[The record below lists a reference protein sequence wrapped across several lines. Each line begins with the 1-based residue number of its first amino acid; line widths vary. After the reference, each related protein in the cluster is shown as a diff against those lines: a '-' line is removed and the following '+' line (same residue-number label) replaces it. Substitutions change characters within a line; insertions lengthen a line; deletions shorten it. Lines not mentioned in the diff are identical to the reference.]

1 LLVKPIGDGLSL
13 KREVGFKESPFA
25 FTTFSDNPMCSG
37 FLPFFAE
44 FVCHAGYKYTQ
55 GHKCCNNYVEKRMLF
70 FQHDRMTV
78 NEGNSAPIFGEPIK
92 GKKHKYGFNW
102 RLQTHDL
109 AIELAMFREKIT
121 RRIPSNV
128 GGVEIADHFKTIA
141 KALWPEN
148 DKKAGANFIWHP
160 WADRMLDAACKYD
173 YLAIA
178 GSGGFGKSE
187 MYAIWAIVNYLADP
201 ENTIVLATST
211 TIKASKQRIWGK
223 IVKYWQICEQLGLPG
238 KLIDS
243 LNTIRYVD
251 GAGKAIKG
259 DLAGITLIPGE
270 KKKEKDA
277 TGKMQGIHQ
286 KNVIFVADELS
297 ELSEAITEVAF
308 YNLSKGCERFQFIG
322 ISNPASYVDAF
333 GKFAKPKEGWET
345 ISVEDDEWETE
356 RGICL
361 HFDTLKNPNMMRG
374 KKVYPWMDGPEDLE
388 KVPASERNTASYWR
402 MYRGFW
408 CPAGVSD
415 QIYSEV
421 EIVNARATD
430 KAIWLD
436 NELVRVA
443 FLDPSFTNGGDRAIL
458 YFGTVGKLAEPYG
471 YKGLQYDEFLKF
483 AEDVTDESA
492 TRTEQIVRW
501 FRDECVKRGVQP
513 RHAGYDK
520 SGAGAPLGD
529 VISIAWSKDVY
540 GLQFGGK
547 ASDKPV
553 SAYDQTPAY
562 ERYVNSVSEIWYS
575 LKEFMRAGQIKGI
588 SNDFMQEM
596 CHRKLDKG
604 GVKDLNLRIKVMP
617 KIEMKLRYGMSPDIA
632 DAGMGLLA
640 LCRERL
646 SLDSSTATKA
656 LNPNNKSESKG
667 WKNAFSKFRSVYA

>member
-1 LLVKPIGDGLSL
+1 M
-13 KREVGFKESPFA
+13 
-25 FTTFSDNPMCSG
+25 TT
-37 FLPFFAE
+37 
-44 FVCHAGYKYTQ
+44 
-55 GHKCCNNYVEKRMLF
+55 
-70 FQHDRMTV
+70 
-78 NEGNSAPIFGEPIK
+78 NEGVSAPIYGDPID
-92 GKKHKYGFNW
+92 GYKHKYGFNW
-102 RLQTHDL
+102 RKGTHDL

-121 RRIPSNV
+121 RRIPEDI
-128 GGVEIADHFKTIA
+128 GGAKTSEHFLAIA
-141 KALWPEN
+141 KALWPEK
-148 DKKAGANFIWHP
+148 DAKSGANFIWHP
-160 WADRMLDAACKYD
+160 WAIRMLEVSCKHD

-187 MYAIWAIVNYLADP
+187 FFAIWAIVNYLADP
-201 ENTIVLATST
+201 EHTIVLATST

-223 IVKYWQICEQLGLPG
+223 IVKFWQICEALGLPG
-238 KLIDS
+238 KLVDS

-251 GAGKAIKG
+251 SKGKASKG

-333 GKFAKPKEGWET
+333 GKFAKPKDGWDSIT
-345 ISVEDDEWETE
+345 VEDDDWLTE
-356 RGICL
+356 RGVCI
-361 HFDTLKNPNMMRG
+361 HFDTLKNPNMERG

-388 KVPASERNTASYWR
+388 KVPPSERNTASYWR

-421 EIVNARATD
+421 EIINS
-430 KAIWLD
+430 KAHEKAVWLD
-436 NELVRVA
+436 NNLQRVG

-458 YFGTVGKLAEPYG
+458 YFGTVGKLTEPYG

-483 AEDVTDESA
+483 SEDVTDQSS

-501 FRDECVKRGVQP
+501 FRDECVKREVQP
-513 RHAGYDK
+513 RNAGYDK
-520 SGAGAPLGD
+520 SGAGGPLGD
-529 VISIAWSKDVY
+529 VISMAWSKDVF

-547 ASDKPV
+547 ASEKPV

-575 LKEFMRAGQIKGI
+575 LKEYMRAGQIRGI
-588 SNDFMQEM
+588 SNDMMQEM
-596 CHRKLDKG
+596 CQRKLDKH

-617 KIEMKLRYGMSPDIA
+617 KAEMKMSYGMSPDIA

-646 SLDSSTATKA
+646 GLDSTSVTKA
-656 LNPNNKSESKG
+656 INTNNKDANKG
-667 WKNAFSKFRSVYA
+667 WKEAFSKFRTVYC